1 VDKLKIFVWAQWNRL
16 KNGRNEIGVIWG
28 TVSFILL
35 IAIKLDIDLSITSVA
50 FLGSLFLAVSYI
62 VGVYVTEYVIPET
75 ARINPFSQD
84 NINSSLYLQTSLIY
98 FYQYFQTNDKEYLAK
113 AVAEM
118 DRAHDLRTRWLK

>member
-1 VDKLKIFVWAQWNRL
+1 MDKLKILIWTNWNKL

-35 IAIKLDIDLSITSVA
+35 IAIKLDIDLSLTSVIL
-50 FLGSLFLAVSYI
+50 LGSLFLAISYV
-62 VGVYVTEYVIPET
+62 VGIYVTEYVIPET

-84 NINSSLYLQTSLIY
+84 NINSSLYLQQSLIY
-98 FYQYFQTNDKEYLAK
+98 FYQYFQTNDKEYLEK
-113 AVAEM
+113 AITEM